1 MTNGYIR
8 VAAVSP
14 SHRVGDVQ
22 YNVDEIIK
30 SMHELEAKGVE
41 IAVFPE
47 LCISGY
53 TCGDLFHNATPIEAS
68 KEGLMRIARETETL
82 DLHVIVGLPIGQSQA
97 LYNCAA
103 IVRNG
108 EVDLVKKAYLPDYTE
123 FNERAPVVLTG
134 AFRSAGDLQPV
145 SIKCS
150 YRQACL
156 SR

>member
-53 TCGDLFHNATPIEAS
+53 TCGDLFHNATLIEAS

-97 LYNCAA
+97 LYNCLITTSFTNGAGSLRPTRLTLTA
-103 IVRNG
+103 FSRATAYGSVWRCVRICG
-108 EVDLVKKAYLPDYTE
+108 LRCLRRAHWR
-123 FNERAPVVLTG
+123 FQER
-134 AFRSAGDLQPV
+134 R
-145 SIKCS
+145 
-150 YRQACL
+150 
-156 SR
+156 